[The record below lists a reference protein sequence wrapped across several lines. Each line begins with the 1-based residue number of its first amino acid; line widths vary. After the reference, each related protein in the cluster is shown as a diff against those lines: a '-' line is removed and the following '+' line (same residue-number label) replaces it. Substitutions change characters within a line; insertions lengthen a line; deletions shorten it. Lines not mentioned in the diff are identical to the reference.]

1 MIIVFTTVPNVE
13 DGESLAKKIVEA
25 RLAACVQVFPKMKS
39 FYFWEGK
46 VQNDDEHLL
55 LIKTFQSKFAAL
67 SEFIKSNHNYGTPEI
82 VAINSSE
89 VDDNYLKWMKGYLG

>member
-46 VQNDDEHLL
+46 VQNDEEHLL
-55 LIKTFQSKFAAL
+55 LIKTLQSKFAAL
-67 SEFIKSNHNYGTPEI
+67 SEFIKSNHNYETPEI

-89 VDDNYLKWMKGYLG
+89 VDDHYLKWMKGYLD